1 MPYAGRKPRP
11 NNALANSLQHQMALI
26 PRRDPWGK
34 RYHNPFSNE
43 VRSRWRLYA
52 QGYRGPGAG
61 GGTARGGRYGN
72 PYPRAYGAGN
82 FGGVRTPWFGRPAYT
97 GGYHGA
103 YGGYGG
109 YGRHPYA
116 GLPRQGMWANPYR
129 GLYPRYPPRPLYNHG
144 RGYGRYAPQYQH
156 NYRNYS
162 PNWNR
167 RGPYRQPSYCEEE
180 DFTDDEN
187 DYDSDGENDYYSSQ
201 YSRGYRGYTTD
212 WDDDDDDFF
221 DEDEF
226 DNLEED
232 YESDFDDGGYDT
244 DAYTYGH
251 QGYGYGGQGG
261 YSGYD
266 YNRRGY
272 R

>member
-1 MPYAGRKPRP
+1 MSEQRRIAQQAKHANLKLERMTRMKRGSHVDSLDMELFFGKPVRCKAVI
-11 NNALANSLQHQMALI
+11 NHL
-26 PRRDPWGK
+26 RRTHTHEEDSADEEDP
-34 RYHNPFSNE
+34 
-43 VRSRWRLYA
+43 
-52 QGYRGPGAG
+52 
-61 GGTARGGRYGN
+61 TD
-72 PYPRAYGAGN
+72 
-82 FGGVRTPWFGRPAYT
+82 
-97 GGYHGA
+97 
-103 YGGYGG
+103 
-109 YGRHPYA
+109 
-116 GLPRQGMWANPYR
+116 
-129 GLYPRYPPRPLYNHG
+129 
-144 RGYGRYAPQYQH
+144 
-156 NYRNYS
+156 
-162 PNWNR
+162 
-167 RGPYRQPSYCEEE
+167 EE